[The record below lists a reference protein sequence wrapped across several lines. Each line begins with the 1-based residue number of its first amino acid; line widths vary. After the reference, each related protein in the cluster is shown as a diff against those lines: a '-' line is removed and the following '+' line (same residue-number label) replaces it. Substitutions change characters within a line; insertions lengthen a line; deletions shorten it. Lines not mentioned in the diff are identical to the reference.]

1 MSPSAPLV
9 QDREQDRP
17 AFYPLGKDRQEWR
30 RPMEEEKK
38 LTEEEFVL
46 QAIKKLRKEPYR
58 GIHSVYS
65 GFNEAFRKYFRTN
78 PVEATSKLAAEGKL
92 ETRPFKGGVMLFLPG
107 EAPKR
112 PSADEIIQLILGSGN
127 PSLSE
132 EEFTVEGIKKL
143 RKEPYKGIH
152 SVFSGFNDA
161 FRKHFNKDPIEFTG
175 KMVSA
180 GKIEIV
186 PIRSGKG
193 VMLYLAGE
201 GPRGQKTDETLKRIL
216 G

>member
-1 MSPSAPLV
+1 
-9 QDREQDRP
+9 
-17 AFYPLGKDRQEWR
+17 
-30 RPMEEEKK
+30 MEEEKK

-46 QAIKKLRKEPYR
+46 QAIKKLRKEPFR

-65 GFNEAFRKYFRTN
+65 GFNEAFRKYFGTN
-78 PVEATSKLAAEGKL
+78 PVEVTSRLAGEGKM
-92 ETRPFKGGVMLFLPG
+92 ETRPFKGGAMLFLSG

-112 PSADEIIQLILGSGN
+112 PSTDEIIQMILGSGSR
-127 PSLSE
+127 SLSE
-132 EEFTVEGIKKL
+132 EEFAVEGIMKL

-180 GKIEIV
+180 GKIEII

-193 VMLYLAGE
+193 VMLYLPGE
-201 GPRGQKTDETLKRIL
+201 GPRGRKTDETLKKIL